1 MRVDASIVRGRRPP
15 SDLTAHLARVAH
27 DVGAAGLLGGALF
40 GRFALNPSVTAIR
53 DPAERGKV
61 VNAAW
66 RRYGAVNGL
75 SLAAVTAGW
84 IAARATEARPS
95 VLFESE
101 RRLARVKD
109 ALLGAVA
116 ASGVA
121 TAVTGVRLSR
131 LEPGGAVPLASGDQP
146 APEATREEARLKR
159 RLNWLGAVTTGAELG
174 YVAVNAALAETGH
187 RARRGGRRH

>member
-1 MRVDASIVRGRRPP
+1 MRSSLPRLAAA
-15 SDLTAHLARVAH
+15 TADLARVAH
-27 DVGAAGLLGGALF
+27 DVGAAGLLGGSLF
-40 GRFALNPSVTAIR
+40 GRFALHPSVTAIG

-66 RRYGAVNGL
+66 RRYGVVNGL
-75 SLAAVTAGW
+75 SLAAVVAGW
-84 IAARATEARPS
+84 IFARGTEARPS
-95 VLFESE
+95 VLSERE

-109 ALLGAVA
+109 TLLAGLA

-121 TAVTGVRLSR
+121 TAVTGVRFSR

-159 RLNWLGAVTTGAELG
+159 RLNWLGVITTSTELA
-174 YVAVNAALAETGH
+174 YVAASAALASV
-187 RARRGGRRH
+187 ARRPPWRRASTRRSR